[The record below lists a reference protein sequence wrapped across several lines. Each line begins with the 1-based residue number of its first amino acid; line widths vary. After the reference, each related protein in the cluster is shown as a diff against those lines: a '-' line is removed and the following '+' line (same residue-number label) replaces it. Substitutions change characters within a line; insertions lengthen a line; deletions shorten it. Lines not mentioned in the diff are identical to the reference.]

1 MWPRWQARP
10 ASGSRRSSRIPKQS
24 APFEPFEAATS
35 SSPPARTLSA
45 GSSAPR
51 FRNHAATTV
60 PMLVSS
66 SLHAVVLIALL
77 VIGSLGFTAADE
89 RTEVIEPASEPVRL
103 VYVPRF
109 GPGGGGG
116 GGGLKMPNASTQGS
130 TSRTPEGEQ
139 PDPGAT
145 DPAAG
150 SAGAAS
156 TGTAST
162 SA

>member
-1 MWPRWQARP
+1 
-10 ASGSRRSSRIPKQS
+10 
-24 APFEPFEAATS
+24 
-35 SSPPARTLSA
+35 
-45 GSSAPR
+45 
-51 FRNHAATTV
+51 
-60 PMLVSS
+60 MLVSS

-116 GGGLKMPNASTQGS
+116 GGGLKM
-130 TSRTPEGEQ
+130 RTPPPKAQRQG
-139 PDPGAT
+139 PRKVSSPIPGAT